1 LKPARGKDLDATEIM
16 DVRHL
21 LVTAGWSDT
30 GTAPVPP
37 VAAATPDMLVV
48 VDHAGARL
56 YPIHPESQSMA
67 VAQTRHL
74 LHDHIDRKRHDADR
88 DEADPA
94 DTRFFEAVAEALP
107 GKGRIVLVSDGKG
120 QSNAGVTKRGGALR
134 PKASRLWDGWG
145 ICWRG
150 AGLRALH
157 TAIGRRAIAGSF
169 AWTARSGGRW
179 ALRIGRSRGRRR
191 RRPAR
196 RMLRT

>member
-1 LKPARGKDLDATEIM
+1 
-16 DVRHL
+16 
-21 LVTAGWSDT
+21 
-30 GTAPVPP
+30 
-37 VAAATPDMLVV
+37 MLVV

-120 QSNAGVTKRGGALR
+120 QSNAAGHLAAFLTRHHHLVIARIADTLVADLSHITVPEIVTLARKALGTM
-134 PKASRLWDGWG
+134 P
-145 ICWRG
+145 
-150 AGLRALH
+150 
-157 TAIGRRAIAGSF
+157 IAP
-169 AWTARSGGRW
+169 AANAR
-179 ALRIGRSRGRRR
+179 
-191 RRPAR
+191 
-196 RMLRT
+196 